1 MSLENVIAFW
11 TKVQDDKELQERVQ
25 PGENVPKLS
34 KDVPASALEGLAKLA
49 NDAGFPCTP
58 GELAANEAVI
68 RFWSAVPTDDAL
80 QAELKSC
87 EDMSEAAAAAETVRI
102 AGTHG
107 YTFTAE
113 ELNVISPVI
122 LAAQSGELRD
132 NQLDDVAGG
141 SAFVKT
147 EFELSKSL
155 SLARSGGFKSSF
167 RNRVGPGAVCQYM

>member
-34 KDVPASALEGLAKLA
+34 KDVPASELEGLAKLA
-49 NDAGFPCTP
+49 TDAGFPCTP

-68 RFWSAVPTDDAL
+68 RFWSAVPKDDAL

-87 EDMSEAAAAAETVRI
+87 EDMSEDAAAAETVRI
-102 AGTHG
+102 AGTYG

-113 ELNVISPVI
+113 ELNVISPVV
-122 LAAQSGELRD
+122 LAAQSGALSENELD
-132 NQLDDVAGG
+132 AVAGG
-141 SAFVKT
+141 KGRYRP
-147 EFELSKSL
+147 FELSKSL
-155 SLARSGGFKSSF
+155 GLARSGGFKPSF
-167 RNRVGPGAVCQYM
+167 RNRLGPGAVCQYM